1 MRKKI
6 LIITNDTLSFKDIKK
21 RLETDNTKLFIA
33 HSIDEGLDL
42 FVKGQF
48 FLVILDSSF
57 SREESS
63 AFLSRI
69 HNSHQVPILILS
81 GMVNDKHN
89 HDALGIVSDNFL
101 DKPDGLSASWDRAEC
116 LMQNYMRSC
125 RDCQRGYTLIFGG
138 NLIIDPIGRQV
149 SLNGEELQLTRKEFD
164 LLFCLASHAGQVLS
178 REQLYQMAWDENS
191 AYNVD
196 ETVKAHIKSLRK
208 KLTPAGAEYIKNV
221 WGIGYR
227 FSADED
233 KEQS

>member
-1 MRKKI
+1 MGKKI
-6 LIITNDTLSFKDIKK
+6 LIITKNPLSFKDIQK
-21 RLETDNTKLFIA
+21 RLETDNTKLFIV
-33 HSIDEGLDL
+33 HSINEGLYL
-42 FVKGQF
+42 FLEKQF

-57 SREESS
+57 SRKESI
-63 AFLSRI
+63 AFLSKI
-69 HNSHQVPILILS
+69 HSSHQVPILILS

-125 RDCQRGYTLIFGG
+125 KDCQRGYTLIFGG
-138 NLIIDPIGRQV
+138 NLVIDPIGRQV

-164 LLFCLASHAGQVLS
+164 LLFCLASHVGQVLS
-178 REQLYQMAWDENS
+178 REQLYQMVWDENS
-191 AYNVD
+191 VYNVD

-208 KLTPAGAEYIKNV
+208 KLTPPGAEYIKNV

-227 FSADED
+227 FSTDEN

>member
-1 MRKKI
+1 MEKKI
-6 LIITNDTLSFKDIKK
+6 LIITYDPLSFKDIEK
-21 RLETDNTKLFIA
+21 RLEKDNTKLFIV
-33 HSIDEGLDL
+33 HSINEGLNL
-42 FVKGQF
+42 FHENQF

-57 SREESS
+57 SRKESI
-63 AFLSRI
+63 AFLSKI
-69 HNSHQVPILILS
+69 LNSYQVPILILS

-89 HDALGIVSDNFL
+89 HDALGIVSDNFI
-101 DKPDGLSASWDRAEC
+101 DKQNNLSASWDRAEC

-125 RDCQRGYTLIFGG
+125 KDCQRGYTLIFGG